1 MASQA
6 RLKNASIK
14 ELWQTAAGLQTAF
27 VWSLVFEKGITMKIS
42 CFKVFAVILF
52 SLSAMNIAQAQ
63 EEPPFIGG
71 DYWEVTGIK
80 TADGGGLKYARWLAG
95 EWRKNSEFAKSQG
108 WIKDF
113 MVISNV
119 HGRSDE
125 PDLYLIR
132 VFENM
137 ATVEEGEKR
146 RKKYMDW
153 AKKSMDKMAE
163 ESGNR
168 AEYRTVMST
177 SLLQHMKF
185 RD

>member
-1 MASQA
+1 
-6 RLKNASIK
+6 
-14 ELWQTAAGLQTAF
+14 
-27 VWSLVFEKGITMKIS
+27 MKIS
-42 CFKVFAVILF
+42 RFTFIAVILF
-52 SLSAMNIAQAQ
+52 GLSALNIAQAQ

-119 HGRSDE
+119 HARADE

-132 VFENM
+132 VFEQM
-137 ATVEEGEKR
+137 ATVEENEER
-146 RKKYMDW
+146 RKKYR
-153 AKKSMDKMAE
+153 AFVKKSMDKMSE

-168 AEYRTVMST
+168 ANYRTVMST

>member
-1 MASQA
+1 M
-6 RLKNASIK
+6 RKNFFRI
-14 ELWQTAAGLQTAF
+14 
-27 VWSLVFEKGITMKIS
+27 
-42 CFKVFAVILF
+42 FAVVLL
-52 SLSAMNIAQAQ
+52 SVSAMSIAQAQ
-63 EEPPFIGG
+63 DEPPFIGG

-80 TADGGGLKYARWLAG
+80 TADGAGLKYSRWLAG

-108 WIKDF
+108 WIKEF

-137 ATVEEGEKR
+137 ATVEENEER
-146 RKKYMDW
+146 RKAYMAW
-153 AKKSMDKMAE
+153 VKKSMDKMQE

-185 RD
+185 RN

>member
-1 MASQA
+1 
-6 RLKNASIK
+6 
-14 ELWQTAAGLQTAF
+14 
-27 VWSLVFEKGITMKIS
+27 MKTTL
-42 CFKVFAVILF
+42 FTVFAVIF
-52 SLSAMNIAQAQ
+52 LSAFAINVAQAQ

-80 TADGGGLKYARWLAG
+80 VADGAGLKYARWLAG

-108 WIKDF
+108 WIKDY

-119 HGRSDE
+119 HARADE
-125 PDLYLIR
+125 ADLYLIR

-137 ATVEEGEKR
+137 ATVQENEGR
-146 RKKYMDW
+146 RKAYLDW
-153 AKKSMDKMAE
+153 AKKSMDKMQE

>member
-1 MASQA
+1 
-6 RLKNASIK
+6 
-14 ELWQTAAGLQTAF
+14 
-27 VWSLVFEKGITMKIS
+27 MKKFWLS
-42 CFKVFAVILF
+42 MSVVILF
-52 SLSAMNIAQAQ
+52 SASAMSVAQAQ
-63 EEPPFIGG
+63 DEPPFIPG

-80 TADGGGLKYARWLAG
+80 LADGGGLRYARWLAG

-119 HGRSDE
+119 HDRSDE
-125 PDLYLIR
+125 PDLFLIR

-137 ATVEEGEKR
+137 ATVEEGEER
-146 RKKYMDW
+146 RKKYMEW

-168 AEYRTVMST
+168 AEYRTIMST
-177 SLLQHMKF
+177 TLLRHMKF

>member
-1 MASQA
+1 M
-6 RLKNASIK
+6 RK
-14 ELWQTAAGLQTAF
+14 TF
-27 VWSLVFEKGITMKIS
+27 FR
-42 CFKVFAVILF
+42 VFAAIL
-52 SLSAMNIAQAQ
+52 LGVSAMSIAQAQ

-71 DYWEVTGIK
+71 DYWEVTGIS

-119 HGRSDE
+119 HPRADE

-137 ATVEEGEKR
+137 ATVAEGEAR
-146 RKKYMDW
+146 RKEYMAW
-153 AKKSMDKMAE
+153 VKKSMDKRQE
-163 ESGNR
+163 ESGSR

-185 RD
+185 RN

>member
-1 MASQA
+1 
-6 RLKNASIK
+6 
-14 ELWQTAAGLQTAF
+14 
-27 VWSLVFEKGITMKIS
+27 MKTKILR
-42 CFKVFAVILF
+42 VFAVVL
-52 SLSAMNIAQAQ
+52 LGVSAMSVANAQD
-63 EEPPFIGG
+63 EPPFIGG

-80 TADGGGLKYARWLAG
+80 IADGAGLKYARWLAG
-95 EWRKNSEFAKSQG
+95 EWRENSEFAKSQG

-137 ATVEEGEKR
+137 ATVQEGEER
-146 RKKYMDW
+146 RKKYLEW
-153 AKKSMDKMAE
+153 AKKSMDKMAA

>member
-1 MASQA
+1 M
-6 RLKNASIK
+6 RK
-14 ELWQTAAGLQTAF
+14 TF
-27 VWSLVFEKGITMKIS
+27 FR
-42 CFKVFAVILF
+42 VFAAIL
-52 SLSAMNIAQAQ
+52 LGVSAMSIAQAQ
-63 EEPPFIGG
+63 DEPPFIGG

-95 EWRKNSEFAKSQG
+95 EWRKNSEFAKSKG

-113 MVISNV
+113 MIISNV
-119 HGRSDE
+119 HPRADE
-125 PDLYLIR
+125 PDVYLIR

-137 ATVEEGEKR
+137 ATVAEGEAR
-146 RKKYMDW
+146 RKEYMAW
-153 AKKSMDKMAE
+153 VKKSADKMSE

-168 AEYRTVMST
+168 ASYRTVMST

>member
-1 MASQA
+1 
-6 RLKNASIK
+6 
-14 ELWQTAAGLQTAF
+14 
-27 VWSLVFEKGITMKIS
+27 MKKIWLS
-42 CFKVFAVILF
+42 MSVVILF
-52 SLSAMNIAQAQ
+52 SAFAMSVAQAQ
-63 EEPPFIGG
+63 DEPPFIPG

-80 TADGGGLKYARWLAG
+80 LADGAGLKYARWLAG

-119 HGRSDE
+119 HDRSDE
-125 PDLYLIR
+125 PDLFLIR

-137 ATVEEGEKR
+137 ATVDEGEER
-146 RKKYMDW
+146 RKKYLEW

-168 AEYRTVMST
+168 AEYRTIMST
-177 SLLQHMKF
+177 TLLRHMKF

>member
-1 MASQA
+1 M
-6 RLKNASIK
+6 RK
-14 ELWQTAAGLQTAF
+14 TF
-27 VWSLVFEKGITMKIS
+27 FR
-42 CFKVFAVILF
+42 VFAVIL
-52 SLSAMNIAQAQ
+52 LGVSAMSIAQAQ

-95 EWRKNSEFAKSQG
+95 DWRKNSEFAKSQG

-113 MVISNV
+113 MVINNV
-119 HGRSDE
+119 HARSDE

-137 ATVEEGEKR
+137 ATVEEGEAR
-146 RKKYMDW
+146 RKEYMAW
-153 AKKSMDKMAE
+153 AKKSMDKMSE
-163 ESGNR
+163 ENGNR
-168 AEYRTVMST
+168 ASFRTVMST

>member
-1 MASQA
+1 M
-6 RLKNASIK
+6 RK
-14 ELWQTAAGLQTAF
+14 TF
-27 VWSLVFEKGITMKIS
+27 FR
-42 CFKVFAVILF
+42 VFAVIL
-52 SLSAMNIAQAQ
+52 LGVSAMSIAQAQ
-63 EEPPFIGG
+63 DEPPFIGG

-95 EWRKNSEFAKSQG
+95 EWRKNSEFAKSKG

-119 HGRSDE
+119 HPRSDE

-132 VFENM
+132 VFEQM
-137 ATVEEGEKR
+137 ATVAEGEAR
-146 RKKYMDW
+146 RKEYMAW
-153 AKKSMDKMAE
+153 VKKSMDKMSE

-168 AEYRTVMST
+168 ADYRTVMST

>member
-1 MASQA
+1 M
-6 RLKNASIK
+6 RKN
-14 ELWQTAAGLQTAF
+14 
-27 VWSLVFEKGITMKIS
+27 VFGI
-42 CFKVFAVILF
+42 FAVILL
-52 SLSAMNIAQAQ
+52 SVSAMSIAQAQ
-63 EEPPFIGG
+63 DEPPFIGG

-80 TADGGGLKYARWLAG
+80 TADGAGLKYSRWLAG

-108 WIKDF
+108 WIKEF

-137 ATVEEGEKR
+137 ATVAEGEER
-146 RKKYMDW
+146 RKAYMAW
-153 AKKSMDKMAE
+153 VKKSMDKMQE

-185 RD
+185 RN

>member
-1 MASQA
+1 M
-6 RLKNASIK
+6 RK
-14 ELWQTAAGLQTAF
+14 TF
-27 VWSLVFEKGITMKIS
+27 FR
-42 CFKVFAVILF
+42 VFAVIL
-52 SLSAMNIAQAQ
+52 LGVSAMSIAQAQ
-63 EEPPFIGG
+63 DEPPFIGG

-95 EWRKNSEFAKSQG
+95 EWRKNSEFAKSKG

-113 MVISNV
+113 MVINNV
-119 HGRSDE
+119 HARADE

-137 ATVEEGEKR
+137 ATVAEGEAR
-146 RKKYMDW
+146 RKEYMAW
-153 AKKSMDKMAE
+153 VKKSADKMSE

-168 AEYRTVMST
+168 AGFRTVMST

>member
-1 MASQA
+1 MKTKLS
-6 RLKNASIK
+6 
-14 ELWQTAAGLQTAF
+14 GL
-27 VWSLVFEKGITMKIS
+27 
-42 CFKVFAVILF
+42 FAVILLGAF
-52 SLSAMNIAQAQ
+52 AASVAQAQ

-80 TADGGGLKYARWLAG
+80 IADGAGLKYARWLAG

-119 HGRSDE
+119 HGRADE
-125 PDLYLIR
+125 ADLYLIR

-137 ATVEEGEKR
+137 ATVQENEGR
-146 RKKYMDW
+146 RKTYLDW
-153 AKKSMDKMAE
+153 AKKSMDKMQQ

>member
-1 MASQA
+1 M
-6 RLKNASIK
+6 KNNWLSM
-14 ELWQTAAGLQTAF
+14 F
-27 VWSLVFEKGITMKIS
+27 V
-42 CFKVFAVILF
+42 VILF
-52 SLSAMNIAQAQ
+52 GALAMNVAQAQ
-63 EEPPFIGG
+63 DEPPFIPG

-80 TADGGGLKYARWLAG
+80 TADGAGLKYARWLAG

-113 MVISNV
+113 MVINNV
-119 HGRSDE
+119 HARSDE

-137 ATVEEGEKR
+137 ATVEQGEER
-146 RKKYMDW
+146 RKKYLEW

-177 SLLQHMKF
+177 SLLRHMKF

>member
-1 MASQA
+1 MRKSFF
-6 RLKNASIK
+6 R
-14 ELWQTAAGLQTAF
+14 
-27 VWSLVFEKGITMKIS
+27 
-42 CFKVFAVILF
+42 VFAVIL
-52 SLSAMNIAQAQ
+52 LGVSAMSIAQAQ
-63 EEPPFIGG
+63 DDPPFIGG

-119 HGRSDE
+119 HPRSDE

-132 VFENM
+132 VFEQM
-137 ATVEEGEKR
+137 ATVAEGEER
-146 RKKYMDW
+146 RKKYMAW
-153 AKKSMDKMAE
+153 VKKSMDKMSE

-168 AEYRTVMST
+168 ADYRTVMST
-177 SLLQHMKF
+177 SLLRHMKF

>member
-1 MASQA
+1 M
-6 RLKNASIK
+6 RKNVFKIF
-14 ELWQTAAGLQTAF
+14 AAILLAVST
-27 VWSLVFEKGITMKIS
+27 IS
-42 CFKVFAVILF
+42 
-52 SLSAMNIAQAQ
+52 IAQAQ
-63 EEPPFIGG
+63 DEPPFIPG
-71 DYWEVTGIK
+71 DYWEVTGVK
-80 TADGGGLKYARWLAG
+80 TADGAGLKYARWLAG

-108 WIKDF
+108 WI

-119 HGRSDE
+119 HARSDE

-146 RKKYMDW
+146 RTAYMAW
-153 AKKSMDKMAE
+153 AKKSMDKMQE

-177 SLLQHMKF
+177 SLLRHMKF

>member
-1 MASQA
+1 
-6 RLKNASIK
+6 
-14 ELWQTAAGLQTAF
+14 
-27 VWSLVFEKGITMKIS
+27 MKKS
-42 CFKVFAVILF
+42 FFRVFAVILL
-52 SLSAMNIAQAQ
+52 SVSAMSIAQAQ
-63 EEPPFIGG
+63 DEPPFIGG

-80 TADGGGLKYARWLAG
+80 TADGAGLKYARWLAG
-95 EWRKNSEFAKSQG
+95 EWRKNSEFAKSKG

-119 HGRSDE
+119 HPRSEE

-137 ATVEEGEKR
+137 ATVKEGEGR
-146 RKKYMDW
+146 RMEYLAW
-153 AKKSMDKMAE
+153 AKKSMDKMQA

>member
-1 MASQA
+1 M
-6 RLKNASIK
+6 RK
-14 ELWQTAAGLQTAF
+14 TF
-27 VWSLVFEKGITMKIS
+27 FR
-42 CFKVFAVILF
+42 VFAVIL
-52 SLSAMNIAQAQ
+52 LGVSAMSIAQAQ

-119 HGRSDE
+119 HARSDE

-137 ATVEEGEKR
+137 ATVAEGEAR
-146 RKKYMDW
+146 RKEYMAW
-153 AKKSMDKMAE
+153 VKKSMDKMSE

-168 AEYRTVMST
+168 ASFRTVMST

-185 RD
+185 RN

>member
-1 MASQA
+1 LGENGQRQNVVMASQA

-14 ELWQTAAGLQTAF
+14 ELWQTAAGFQTAF

-95 EWRKNSEFAKSQG
+95 EC
-108 WIKDF
+108 KDF

>member
-1 MASQA
+1 M
-6 RLKNASIK
+6 
-14 ELWQTAAGLQTAF
+14 G
-27 VWSLVFEKGITMKIS
+27 
-42 CFKVFAVILF
+42 
-52 SLSAMNIAQAQ
+52 IAQAQ

-80 TADGGGLKYARWLAG
+80 IADGAGLKYARWLAG
-95 EWRKNSEFAKSQG
+95 EWRKNSEFAQSQG
-108 WIKDF
+108 WIKNF

-119 HGRSDE
+119 HARADE

-137 ATVEEGEKR
+137 ATVAEGEKR
-146 RKKYMDW
+146 REKYMAW
-153 AKKSMDKMAE
+153 AKKSMDKMAS